1 MNDERYLVHEMRRL
15 SAKIEGLQGEIL
27 ATQRELER
35 VLEQIE
41 GEDYPEQIGGWDDA
55 PVSLYEPSG

>member
-15 SAKIEGLQGEIL
+15 GAKIEGLQGEIL

-35 VLEQIE
+35 VLEQLI
-41 GEDYPEQIGGWDDA
+41 DIGFFDCCLH
-55 PVSLYEPSG
+55 VK